1 MELTIFLAKV
11 IGAYLIICGASILL
25 KQKSLPSLADQIL
38 NSLPLR
44 YLAGTISLV
53 LGLLLVG
60 SHNFWGSLPQMVVSL
75 VGWAALLKGASL
87 MLLPE
92 NTLAGLLKIW
102 RNKNLIIVGGV
113 VAIALGVY
121 LLSVWYQAIA

>member
-1 MELTIFLAKV
+1 MELTVFLAKV
-11 IGAYLIICGASILL
+11 IGAYLVICGASLLL
-25 KQKSLPSLADQIL
+25 KQKSLPALADQLL

-53 LGLLLVG
+53 LGLLLVA
-60 SHNFWGSLPQMVVSL
+60 SHNFWASLPQVIVSL

-87 MLLPE
+87 MLLPD

-102 RNKNLIIVGGV
+102 RNKNLIIGGGV
-113 VAIALGVY
+113 VAIVLGVY